1 LTTTALL
8 ASLALVAGPGPGPSA
23 GPKELLRRCVET
35 YGGRAALERFPAMV
49 QEGVVKSGRRG
60 DGRLT
65 RIFERPRRLRVSIA
79 YSGNAGELRVLDG
92 DRGWRDGEELSGGPP
107 YLAMVLQAARLDLPL
122 VLLRAPVV
130 DEGSVDRGGKRLRAL
145 SVPLGDGLSLTA
157 ELDPEGGEVRRVVT
171 RMAGPGG
178 VVEFVTEFADFRKVS
193 GVLVPFRET
202 TFAQGQRTGETV
214 LESVELLPEAP
225 TGAFRP

>member
-1 LTTTALL
+1 MPALL
-8 ASLALVAGPGPGPSA
+8 AAVAVAAGSGTPVGASELV
-23 GPKELLRRCVET
+23 RRCVEA
-35 YGGRAALERFPAMV
+35 YGGRPALERFPAMV

-65 RIFERPRRLRVSIA
+65 RIFERRRRLRVSIA
-79 YSGNAGELRVLDG
+79 YADGPGELRVLDG
-92 DRGWRDGEELSGGPP
+92 SRGWRDGEEVTGGPA

-122 VLLRAPVV
+122 VLLSLPVA
-130 DEGSVDRGGKRLRAL
+130 DEGTVERGGATLRAL
-145 SVPLGDGLSLTA
+145 SVPLGEGLSLTA
-157 ELDPEGGEVRRVVT
+157 EIDPRSGEVRRVVT
-171 RMAGPGG
+171 RMAGPMGA
-178 VVEFVTEFADFRKVS
+178 VEFATEFGDFRKVS

-214 LESVELLPEAP
+214 LESVELLREAP